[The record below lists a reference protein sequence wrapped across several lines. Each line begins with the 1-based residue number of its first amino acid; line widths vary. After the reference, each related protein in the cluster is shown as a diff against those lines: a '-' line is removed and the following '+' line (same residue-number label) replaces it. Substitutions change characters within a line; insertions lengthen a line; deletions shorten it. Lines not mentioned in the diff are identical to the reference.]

1 MTPSELLKKNL
12 EHYKMVLIII
22 LIFLGIGYLVIK
34 SFDLRTFA
42 KYEIII
48 VNDLNTKLLIDQSY
62 SEIGTYNDES
72 YTRYLKNF
80 IISRFINSNYNKIG
94 KLTIDN
100 KQNYFIS
107 AVYSNSKSII
117 LFEEGLETFLRD
129 MEIEINDQI
138 IESFTKKNGFN
149 TTIKSNTE
157 LYFNTDKTSKTN
169 SPNLILIIS
178 VLVGII
184 IANFILILEY
194 PIKERKLSK
203 KFF

>member
-48 VNDLNTKLLIDQSY
+48 VNDLNTKLLIDRSY
-62 SEIGTYNDES
+62 SEIGSYNNDA
-72 YTRYLKNF
+72 YIKYLKNF
-80 IISRFINSNYNKIG
+80 ITSKFINSNYNKIG
-94 KLTIDN
+94 KLTIDS

-107 AVYSNSKSII
+107 AVYINSKSII

-129 MEIEINDQI
+129 MEIEINEQI
-138 IESFTKKNGFN
+138 TESFTRNKGFAAVVKTN
-149 TTIKSNTE
+149 TQ

-169 SPNLILIIS
+169 SPNLILVIS

-194 PIKERKLSK
+194 PIQKRELS
-203 KFF
+203 